1 MASIKNQPPA
11 TQDDILD
18 EEAAFDVDG
27 EMVESFSEPD
37 LETVTRGKDL
47 TIDKRLQPAALNRQ
61 KFIQLYLLVPF
72 IFLTVALLGG
82 LRLASPGN
90 EFVFLKPALLC
101 LILAVILLV
110 LFIRGGLIV
119 VEGWVNEE
127 FPMLRNIANS
137 VVLLTVFAAS
147 TQLFNSVMPEQ
158 GLPFWIVAFCFV
170 WTLWNNLF
178 ADFDNKK
185 LLRSIIALFGF
196 AFVAKYLVLANLTA
210 PASES
215 WLRGLLE
222 NPAQE
227 AFTWILALPKYS
239 AGTGYIQFF
248 AVLLYFLGL
257 FLLPQ
262 TTRFRRVEK

>member
-1 MASIKNQPPA
+1 MSSLKDQTPG
-11 TQDDILD
+11 TQNDILD
-18 EEAAFDVDG
+18 AEAAFDVDG
-27 EMVESFSEPD
+27 EMVESYSEPE
-37 LETVTRGKDL
+37 LQTVVRGKEL
-47 TIDKRLQPAALNRQ
+47 SIDIRSQTAAQVRQ
-61 KFIQLYLLVPF
+61 KYIQLYLFVPF
-72 IFLTVALLGG
+72 IFLTVTLLGG
-82 LRLASPGN
+82 LRLADPGS
-90 EFVFLKPALLC
+90 EFVFLKPALFC
-101 LILAVILLV
+101 LVLAVILLV
-110 LFIRGGLIV
+110 LYIRGGLIV
-119 VEGWVNEE
+119 IDGWVNEE
-127 FPMLRNIANS
+127 FPILRNIANS
-137 VVLLTVFAAS
+137 AVLLTLFAAS

-215 WLRGLLE
+215 WLQGLLE

-227 AFTWILALPKYS
+227 AFTWILALPKYT

-262 TTRFRRVEK
+262 TTRFRSVEK